1 MLSSRPG
8 DTRVLKLSMFENLSI
23 VLASALKHLLSR
35 NTEYKKSFNSSLDEL
50 EFIVDRIVVE

>member
-23 VLASALKHLLSR
+23 VLASALKHLLLR
-35 NTEYKKSFNSSLDEL
+35 NTESKKSFNSSLDEL